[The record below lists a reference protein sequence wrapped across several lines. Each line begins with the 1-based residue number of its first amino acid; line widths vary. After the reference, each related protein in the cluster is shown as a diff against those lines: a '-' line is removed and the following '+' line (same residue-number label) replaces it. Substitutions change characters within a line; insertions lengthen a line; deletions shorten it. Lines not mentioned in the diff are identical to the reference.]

1 MTKRVMGS
9 VRAELLKMKHTFLIP
24 FHVAVPV
31 IIAGFM
37 LFYYRGTI
45 GNPMGQTMAYFELIG
60 IGLPFVVSIVCAE
73 SFSGISR
80 ELQSKG
86 QRVCCKGRGS
96 FWHGVS
102 CNFRG
107 SSSFCCRVSFFTG
120 KRGDWHAVCA
130 ADGDTDFRKCAVI
143 SGAFVPESDLSKDR
157 IPVRGRGAV
166 GGVRPVSH
174 RAWGGQMAVF
184 SGYVECK
191 GHSVL
196 Q

>member
-60 IGLPFVVSIVCAE
+60 IGLPFVVSIVCAGNIGLE
-73 SFSGISR
+73 EQNHFQVFLGNYKV
-80 ELQSKG
+80 KG
-86 QRVCCKGRGS
+86 KG
-96 FWHGVS
+96 FVVKGVVL
-102 CNFRG
+102 FG
-107 SSSFCCRVSFFTG
+107 MGFLAIFG
-120 KRGDWHAVCA
+120 HAVCA
-130 ADGDTDFRKCAVI
+130 ADGDTDFRKCAVV

>member
-60 IGLPFVVSIVCAE
+60 IGLPFVVSIVCAGNIGLE
-73 SFSGISR
+73 EQNHFQVFLGNYKV
-80 ELQSKG
+80 KG
-86 QRVCCKGRGS
+86 KRVCCKGRGS

-107 SSSFCCRVSFFTG
+107 SSSFCCRVSFFYWE
-120 KRGDWHAVCA
+120 KRGLAC
-130 ADGDTDFRKCAVI
+130 GMC
-143 SGAFVPESDLSKDR
+143 G
-157 IPVRGRGAV
+157 
-166 GGVRPVSH
+166 
-174 RAWGGQMAVF
+174 
-184 SGYVECK
+184 
-191 GHSVL
+191 
-196 Q
+196 